1 MATIRQ
7 CVVLVGGRAT
17 RLGELA
23 ATTPKP
29 LLPVGD
35 RPFLAW
41 LLREMSRFGIDT
53 VLLLAG
59 ERAAEMQAAV
69 PDLLRHLPRPLE
81 ITVRGESPPAGTGGA
96 LVQAREALDDRFLL
110 CNGDTL
116 FDANLAALLADAAA
130 DPPEVLARML
140 LRRVDDPGRYG
151 VVMLDGDR
159 VTAFG
164 ERPAAGTGAQF
175 INAGIVVMAR
185 AVLDGLVPAS
195 SLERDLWPA
204 LADAGRLRASTAAGW
219 FVDIGVPDDLARARA
234 ELPGQLLGRP
244 ALLLDR
250 DGVLNLDHG
259 YVGTR
264 ERFEWVPGAIDA
276 VRTAT
281 DRGWHVFVATNQS
294 GVARGLYDVAAVH
307 ALYAWM
313 VASIRAAGGTIDD
326 WRMCPFHPDG
336 SVAAFRGASDWRKPA
351 PGMLLDLMR
360 CWQLDPA
367 RCVLVGDQPSDL
379 AAAAA
384 AGIAG
389 QWFDGGD
396 LLALVRRLTGNAAPV
411 EGQPG

>member
-1 MATIRQ
+1 VATIRQ
-7 CVVLVGGRAT
+7 CVVLVGGLAT

-23 ATTPKP
+23 AVTPKP
-29 LLPVGD
+29 LLAVGG

-41 LLREMSRFGIDT
+41 LLRELSRFGVDAA
-53 VLLLAG
+53 LLLAG
-59 ERAAEMQAAV
+59 GRAAEMRAAV

-81 ITVRGESPPAGTGGA
+81 ITVRGETPLAGTGGA

-130 DPPEVLARML
+130 DPPDVLARML
-140 LRRVDDPGRYG
+140 LRRTDDPGRYG
-151 VVMLDGDR
+151 AVTLDGDR
-159 VTAFG
+159 VTAFY
-164 ERPAAGTGAQF
+164 ERPAAGAGSRF
-175 INAGIVVMAR
+175 INSGVVAMAR
-185 AVLDGLVPAS
+185 AALDGLAPAS

-204 LADAGRLRASTAAGW
+204 LARAGRLRASTAAGW
-219 FVDIGVPDDLARARA
+219 FVDIGVPADLARARA

-250 DGVLNLDHG
+250 DGVLNVDHG

-264 ERFEWVPGAIDA
+264 ERFEWVPGAIAA

-281 DRGWHVFVATNQS
+281 ERGWHVFVATNQS
-294 GVARGLYDVAAVH
+294 GVARGLYDVAAVEGLH
-307 ALYAWM
+307 AWM
-313 VASIRAAGGTIDD
+313 VGAVRAAGGTIDD

-336 SVAAFRGASDWRKPA
+336 SVAAFRGASGWRKPA

-367 RCVLVGDQPSDL
+367 RCVLVGDQASDL

-384 AGIAG
+384 AGIASRL
-389 QWFDGGD
+389 FDGGD
-396 LLALVRRLTGNAAPV
+396 LLALVRRLTGDAAMA
-411 EGQPG
+411 GGSA